1 MLFCLLNSIST
12 HLQNVAPLNY
22 SNAHGKPL
30 FCYVIILARVKNVF
44 LLIELF

>member
-12 HLQNVAPLNY
+12 HLQNVVPLNY
-22 SNAHGKPL
+22 SNAHGKL
-30 FCYVIILARVKNVF
+30 CYVIILEHVKNVV